1 MLTSD
6 IVEKIRCNAANIGAA
21 TATIGPIWE
30 GGVDDIVD
38 FEALRQRAVH
48 SLFEH
53 LESMCVGAVTVDRN
67 ARIAWMD
74 EKYKTLL
81 RFSGDPRGKPVEDII
96 PKSLLRRVIET
107 GQPMPLDIMEFGD
120 RSFVVTR
127 LPLFGA
133 DGTLI
138 GAIGFVLF
146 DRAEYLRPLVKKYEK
161 LQEELARAHQELA
174 HERRA
179 KYSFSQFLGA
189 SESIRE
195 IKRLGRRAAQ
205 MDSTVLL
212 LGETGTGKELL
223 AQAIHNA
230 SPRANRPFVGVNVA
244 AIPETLLEAEFF
256 GVAPGAYT
264 GADRRHRDGKFQ
276 LANGG
281 TLFLDEIGD
290 MSLPLQAKLLRVLQE
305 REIEPLG
312 SNKVIRVDVRII
324 AATSRDLIGLV
335 RDKQFRADLY
345 YRLNVVPIT
354 LPPLRDRPEDIESIA
369 DRILEQL
376 SIQQGTPPRELL
388 ESAVQV
394 LREYDW
400 PGNVRELY
408 NTLERVVALT
418 DAPILTA
425 PHIRSVLPGM
435 QHPAG
440 ATALA
445 PAQLGARPLSEVLHA
460 AERIA
465 IAAALEEA
473 GGVKARAAKLLGIS
487 RASLYERMVSLGLG
501 AAQ

>member
-1 MLTSD
+1 M
-6 IVEKIRCNAANIGAA
+6 
-21 TATIGPIWE
+21 
-30 GGVDDIVD
+30 DDIVD

-53 LESMCVGAVTVDRN
+53 LESMCVGALTVDRN

-81 RFSGDPRGKPVEDII
+81 RITGDPRGKPVEDII

-127 LPLFGA
+127 LPLFGT

-138 GAIGFVLF
+138 GAVGFVLF
-146 DRAEYLRPLVKKYEK
+146 DRAEYLRPLVKKYER
-161 LQEELARAHQELA
+161 LQEELARAQQELA

-179 KYSFSQFLGA
+179 KYSFSQFLGS

-256 GVAPGAYT
+256 GVAPGAFT

-376 SIQQGTPPRELL
+376 AIQQGTPPRELL
-388 ESAVQV
+388 DSAVQA
-394 LREYDW
+394 LRDYDW

-425 PHIRSVLPGM
+425 PHIRSVLPGA
-435 QHPAG
+435 QTHPAG
-440 ATALA
+440 ATALTG
-445 PAQLGARPLSEVLHA
+445 AQLGARPLSEVLSA
-460 AERIA
+460 AERHA

>member
-1 MLTSD
+1 MGD
-6 IVEKIRCNAANIGAA
+6 N
-21 TATIGPIWE
+21 
-30 GGVDDIVD
+30 VD

-48 SLFEH
+48 SLSEH
-53 LESMCVGAVTVDRN
+53 LESMCVGAVTVDHN

-74 EKYKTLL
+74 DKYKALVG
-81 RFSGDPRGKPVEDII
+81 FKGDPRGKPVEDVL
-96 PKSLLRRVIET
+96 PKSLLRHVIET

-127 LPLFGA
+127 LPLCGPDGA
-133 DGTLI
+133 VI

-146 DRAEYLRPLVKKYEK
+146 DRAEYLRPLVKKYEQ
-161 LQEELARAHQELA
+161 LQEELVRAQQELA

-189 SESIRE
+189 SESVRE

-230 SPRANRPFVGVNVA
+230 GPRANRPFVGVNVA

-256 GVAPGAYT
+256 GVAPGAFT
-264 GADRRHRDGKFQ
+264 GADRRHREGKFQ

-312 SNKVIRVDVRII
+312 SNKVTRVDVRII
-324 AATSRDLIGLV
+324 AATSRDLLGLV
-335 RDKQFRADLY
+335 KDKQFRADLY
-345 YRLNVVPIT
+345 YRLNVIPIT
-354 LPPLRDRPEDIESIA
+354 LPPLRDRPEDVESIA

-376 SIQQGTPPRELL
+376 AIQQGTPPRELL

-394 LREYDW
+394 LREYEW

-425 PHIRSVLPGM
+425 PRIRSVLPGVHH
-435 QHPAG
+435 HPAG
-440 ATALA
+440 ASALA
-445 PAQLGARPLSEVLHA
+445 AHPGTRPLQEVLSA
-460 AERIA
+460 AERMA

-487 RASLYERMVSLGLG
+487 RASLYERMMSLGLG
-501 AAQ
+501 ASPQ

>member
-1 MLTSD
+1 MAENID
-6 IVEKIRCNAANIGAA
+6 YAA
-21 TATIGPIWE
+21 
-30 GGVDDIVD
+30 
-38 FEALRQRAVH
+38 LKQRAVH

-53 LESMCVGAVTVDRN
+53 LESMCVGAVAVDRQG
-67 ARIAWMD
+67 RVAWMD
-74 EKYKTLL
+74 DKYKALL
-81 RFSGDPRGKPVEDII
+81 RLVGDPSGRPIEDLIPNSLMRRVAESGKPI
-96 PKSLLRRVIET
+96 L
-107 GQPMPLDIMEFGD
+107 LDIMEFGD

-127 LPLFGA
+127 LPLKGQ
-133 DGTLI
+133 DGQVI
-138 GAIGFVLF
+138 GAMGFVLF
-146 DRAEYLRPLVKKYEK
+146 DRAEYLRPLVSKYQT
-161 LQEELARAHQELA
+161 LQADLVRAQQELA
-174 HERRA
+174 QERRA
-179 KYSFSQFLGA
+179 KYSFSQFLGVSDA
-189 SESIRE
+189 VRE

-223 AQAIHNA
+223 AQAIHAA

-264 GADRRHRDGKFQ
+264 GADRRHREGKFQ

-290 MSLPLQAKLLRVLQE
+290 MPLPLQAKLLRVLQE

-312 SNKVIRVDVRII
+312 SNKVVRVDVRII
-324 AATSRDLIGLV
+324 AATSCDLAALV
-335 RDKQFRADLY
+335 RDRQFRADLY

-354 LPPLRDRPEDIESIA
+354 LPPLRNRPEDIESLA

-376 SIQQGTPPRELL
+376 AIQQGTPPRELQDT
-388 ESAVQV
+388 AIRV
-394 LREYDW
+394 LKQYDW

-418 DAPILTA
+418 DAPVLTGR
-425 PHIRSVLPGM
+425 HFEDVLPATEGADW
-435 QHPAG
+435 PDAG
-440 ATALA
+440 
-445 PAQLGARPLSEVLHA
+445 GARPLSEVLSA
-460 AERIA
+460 AERVA

-487 RASLYERMVSLGLG
+487 RATLYERMMSLGLG
-501 AAQ
+501 VRTT